1 MNTEERIN
9 KLESRVRRQ
18 RLGMAITGLGMITL
32 LAMGMNEQ
40 APKKMAL
47 EELTI
52 LTSEGRPGVIVGTN
66 ERMDGRTGQITIFTA
81 DGNPGIMIG
90 TNEKDGGYGLGVM
103 DANMKARVILG
114 VDAKDDP
121 GMGVLD
127 SNESPKIMMGSDK
140 DGSGIMLIGATIMEL
155 PAPPAAPDKK

>member
-9 KLESRVRRQ
+9 SLESRVRRQ
-18 RLGMAITGLGMITL
+18 RFGMAFMGLGMVAL
-32 LAMGMNEQ
+32 LALGMNQQ
-40 APKKMAL
+40 APKKMIL

-52 LTSEGRPGVIVGTN
+52 LTSEGKPGVVVGTN
-66 ERMDGRTGQITIFTA
+66 EEMDGRTGQITIFTA
-81 DGNPGIMIG
+81 EGKPGIMIG

-103 DANMKARVILG
+103 DSNMKARVILG
-114 VDAKDDP
+114 VGAKDDP

-140 DGSGIMLIGATIMEL
+140 NGSGIMLIGASIMEL
-155 PAPPAAPDKK
+155 PAPPAATDKK